1 MKTFPNYLDYLCK
14 IVFEMIRQL
23 GHLTFLLHSLQV
35 LTIGQYL
42 VIRLKNYMKNMLLKI
57 KQIIMLII
65 L

>member
-1 MKTFPNYLDYLCK
+1 MS
-14 IVFEMIRQL
+14 RQL
-23 GHLTFLLHSLQV
+23 GPLTFLLHSLQV

-42 VIRLKNYMKNMLLKI
+42 VIHLKNYMKNMLLKI